1 VGDYEN
7 VCYLIHFDEP
17 VGRSKAQHYLGFAT
31 DLRRRIAQHRAG
43 KGSAITA
50 RANAL
55 GIGWRVV
62 RVWRDADLD
71 AEQALKAMLPKN
83 LCPYCNVRVR
93 RQKARLIDKGQGRE
107 AKRSGVTYP

>member
-1 VGDYEN
+1 MDDYQN

-17 VGRSKAQHYLGFAT
+17 VGGSKAQHYLGYAS
-31 DLRRRIAQHRAG
+31 DLRRRIAQHRTN

-50 RANAL
+50 RANKL
-55 GIGWRVV
+55 GISWRVV

-83 LCPYCNVRVR
+83 LCPYCNKRVAR
-93 RQKARLIDKGQGRE
+93 KKARAESLLH
-107 AKRSGVTYP
+107 T

>member
-1 VGDYEN
+1 MAEYQN
-7 VCYLIHFDEP
+7 VCYLIHFDRP
-17 VGRSKAQHYLGFAT
+17 VGGSKAQHYLGFST
-31 DLRRRIAQHRAG
+31 DLQRRIAQHRASE
-43 KGSAITA
+43 GSAITA

-83 LCPYCNVRVR
+83 LCPYCNKRVQL
-93 RQKARLIDKGQGRE
+93 QKARGLTE
-107 AKRSGVTYP
+107 VNSA